1 MRRSRVWWSVGRGPT
16 PGDFKIAAE
25 VVKTDSGF
33 GTRAPGNEIKICQSY
48 TFSNWIWKNRSAWT
62 LFEENLKSHCVLWTT
77 LTTLT
82 TLPLDWSLSNKLQR
96 SQRSINI
103 PDNLSTDAGMGG
115 CLSGLVDSQAAAVST
130 YPGLPQ
136 VVEINP
142 KAYTARHAC
151 GNVQVNG
158 SMFYLCCKKLWDE

>member
-1 MRRSRVWWSVGRGPT
+1 
-16 PGDFKIAAE
+16 
-25 VVKTDSGF
+25 
-33 GTRAPGNEIKICQSY
+33 
-48 TFSNWIWKNRSAWT
+48 
-62 LFEENLKSHCVLWTT
+62 
-77 LTTLT
+77 
-82 TLPLDWSLSNKLQR
+82 
-96 SQRSINI
+96 
-103 PDNLSTDAGMGG
+103 MGG

-158 SMFYLCCKKLWDE
+158 SMCYVVKSFGMNKPKVAGFSP